1 MIGSTTQEVQG
12 SGPRLLKLLQVI
24 AGGERDFALK
34 DVAARVNL
42 PPSTVHRLL
51 AFLVKADMVERGG
64 PRQYRIGSELFRVA
78 ALIGQKFDIQRIAR
92 PFLQELWTEWQETC
106 SFCLYMPATRSATV
120 VETIRSP
127 HPLQYVIE
135 PHTELSLA
143 WGSIGWSIL
152 AWLPKEDVDAV
163 LARDRRGPI
172 SGKQIS
178 SRKAFR
184 QELEVIRKRGIAV
197 YEDRAL
203 NIAGVTAPV
212 FGAGGGVVG
221 SIGVTPPAS
230 RFRESERAKMSAS
243 VLQHSR
249 RLSEAVGYRA

>member
-1 MIGSTTQEVQG
+1 MATAQETQG

-24 AGGERDFALK
+24 ASGEREFALK
-34 DVAARVNL
+34 DVAARVRL

-51 AFLVKADMVERGG
+51 AFLVKADMVERAG

-78 ALIGQKFDIQRIAR
+78 ALIEQKFDIQRIAR
-92 PFLQELWTEWQETC
+92 PFLQELWTQWQETC

-120 VETIRSP
+120 VETLRSP
-127 HPLQYVIE
+127 HPLQFVIE

-143 WGSIGWSIL
+143 WGSLGCSIL

-172 SGKQIS
+172 SGRQLP

-184 QELEVIRKRGIAV
+184 QELEAIRKRGLAV
-197 YEDRAL
+197 YEDRTL

-212 FGAGGGVVG
+212 FGATGRVIG
-221 SIGVTPPAS
+221 SIGVTMPGS
-230 RFRESERAKMSAS
+230 RFRESERAEMSKS
-243 VLQHSR
+243 VLLRAQ
-249 RLSEAVGYRA
+249 RLSQAVGYRA